1 MTTAAY
7 GVRSLN
13 ADQRYLIWKYCHEQ
27 GEAWR
32 KEHQA
37 IQTDAN
43 RKRSEATKKQ
53 HAVSNP
59 RAGEKSG
66 SATNCRTTRRHK
78 SEAAKAEASKTNRG
92 AVARGDKLAK
102 DRPDLAEAVRQGKMR
117 PRQAQ
122 EQMKS

>member
-37 IQTDAN
+37 IQTEAN
-43 RKRSEATKKQ
+43 RKRSEAQIGIPKAK
-53 HAVSNP
+53 AKE
-59 RAGEKSG
+59 R
-66 SATNCRTTRRHK
+66 SATICRTTLGRHK
-78 SEAAKAEASKTNRG
+78 SKAAKAEET
-92 AVARGDKLAK
+92 
-102 DRPDLAEAVRQGKMR
+102 
-117 PRQAQ
+117 
-122 EQMKS
+122 KS